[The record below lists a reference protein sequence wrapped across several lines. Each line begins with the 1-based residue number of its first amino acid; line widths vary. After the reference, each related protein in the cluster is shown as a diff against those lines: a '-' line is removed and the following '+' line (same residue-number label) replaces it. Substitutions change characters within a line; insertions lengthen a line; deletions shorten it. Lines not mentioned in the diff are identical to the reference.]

1 MNYKALE
8 DLINILV
15 KKSGYKLSDLKVLED
30 VDYLND
36 RKDYLEEEISK
47 VKSKLDSEYIDKDK
61 KSKYEDERKYLEDT
75 LSSLNS
81 DKSSLESKLEDTSN
95 KNLVDKTLSELDI
108 LTNEINKVKE
118 SIKVVNFKLDNKDYI
133 DTYSKEKD
141 EVLLT
146 SLEEE
151 LKLINKFIDIKEDNS
166 IKVGNTLLEE
176 FKGGSSYESV
186 KTLIEVLAN
195 NARVNYTHTLEEIK
209 GSNIFEL
216 IDKYSTNKKE
226 YKEKIDESN
235 YNVDKEK
242 ESIFEK
248 TRYHNKR
255 IEALNSMN
263 SGITKRR
270 EELNVL
276 VEESLN
282 LYNSSRNE
290 RLLKEEKLEELLNS
304 LYKESNL
311 NDSLESIINN
321 IRLDIT
327 NLKYLENK
335 YNLDV
340 QGYLEEIRN
349 LDINSNNL
357 ENEISAE
364 ERCLEVLNNMLNNS
378 TSLVEEL
385 ETNIELINSSNR
397 VNSLTNEQQYLYV
410 NVDVIKEEIEN
421 IWGKGNDKPL
431 EKTTTSMYD
440 EEENTEEVKEEPI
453 EEESS
458 EEDTSIEE
466 ESSLEEIN
474 EPIFPEE
481 DKDEYDEE
489 LEEVDYLE

>member
-1 MNYKALE
+1 MP
-8 DLINILV
+8 LI
-15 KKSGYKLSDLKVLED
+15 
-30 VDYLND
+30 
-36 RKDYLEEEISK
+36 
-47 VKSKLDSEYIDKDK
+47 
-61 KSKYEDERKYLEDT
+61 
-75 LSSLNS
+75 
-81 DKSSLESKLEDTSN
+81 
-95 KNLVDKTLSELDI
+95 
-108 LTNEINKVKE
+108 
-118 SIKVVNFKLDNKDYI
+118 
-133 DTYSKEKD
+133 
-141 EVLLT
+141 
-146 SLEEE
+146 
-151 LKLINKFIDIKEDNS
+151 
-166 IKVGNTLLEE
+166 
-176 FKGGSSYESV
+176 
-186 KTLIEVLAN
+186 
-195 NARVNYTHTLEEIK
+195 
-209 GSNIFEL
+209 
-216 IDKYSTNKKE
+216 
-226 YKEKIDESN
+226 
-235 YNVDKEK
+235 VDKEK

-290 RLLKEEKLEELLNS
+290 RLLKEEKLEELLSS

-385 ETNIELINSSNR
+385 ETNIDLISSSNR

-431 EKTTTSMYD
+431 VETTTSMYE
-440 EEENTEEVKEEPI
+440 EEENPKDEVEEEPI
-453 EEESS
+453 EE
-458 EEDTSIEE
+458 DTSLEEETPIE